1 MTTLEKESLIKQIDD
16 YRTWMIDS
24 SGYDLK
30 GTSIADLVECD
41 DDIYEVFVVVHLIN
55 GERITLRNNCYQSF
69 IRECYMGDTLSYDD
83 KEQSVEINYTDVYDN
98 NTFHQCQVPI
108 SSICYIEG
116 YDIELNWFNLSKLTQ
131 WGKD

>member
-55 GERITLRNNCYQSF
+55 GERITLRNNCYTSF
-69 IRECYMGDTLSYDD
+69 IRKHYCGDTLSYNGDE
-83 KEQSVEINYTDVYDN
+83 EQSLEINYTDVYDN
-98 NTFHQCQVPI
+98 NTFHQCQVPM

-116 YDIELNWFNLSKLTQ
+116 YSIQLNWLNLSKL
-131 WGKD
+131 KI